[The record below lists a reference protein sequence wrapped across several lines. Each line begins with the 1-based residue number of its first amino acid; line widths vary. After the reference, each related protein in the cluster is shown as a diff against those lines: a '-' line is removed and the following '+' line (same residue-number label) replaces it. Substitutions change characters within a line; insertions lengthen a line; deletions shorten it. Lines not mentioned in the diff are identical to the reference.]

1 VSAPTLTPGE
11 GLDVEVVA
19 DSGPGAPAWDEPG
32 GHDEPAP
39 IERTVDL
46 KGRQFPVRPE
56 GVSLLAMMKF
66 ATIAKRH
73 AAESKRQRQDPAEV
87 AQREMDGLAALYAL
101 LRSCVH
107 PDAWEEFEEH
117 ANESGAGQED
127 LMRVV
132 QQAAQAGSGR
142 PTLPSSGSPGGRST
156 TAPSSAAGSS
166 SVGSSIRQGDESVQ
180 RRLELAGRPDV
191 ALVVKRAR
199 EASTRS
205 STG

>member
-1 VSAPTLTPGE
+1 MSAPTVTPGE

-19 DSGPGAPAWDEPG
+19 DSGPGAPAWEPEE
-32 GHDEPAP
+32 HDEPAP
-39 IERTVDL
+39 PERTVEL
-46 KGRQFPVRPE
+46 RGRHFPVRPE

-156 TAPSSAAGSS
+156 TGPSSAGGSS
-166 SVGSSIRQGDESVQ
+166 SAGSSIRQGDESVQ
-180 RRLELAGRPDV
+180 RRLEVAGRPDI

-199 EASTRS
+199 AASTRS

>member
-1 VSAPTLTPGE
+1 
-11 GLDVEVVA
+11 
-19 DSGPGAPAWDEPG
+19 
-32 GHDEPAP
+32 
-39 IERTVDL
+39 
-46 KGRQFPVRPE
+46 
-56 GVSLLAMMKF
+56 
-66 ATIAKRH
+66 
-73 AAESKRQRQDPAEV
+73 
-87 AQREMDGLAALYAL
+87 MDGLAALYAL

-156 TAPSSAAGSS
+156 TGPSSAGGSS
-166 SVGSSIRQGDESVQ
+166 SAGSSIRQGDESVQ